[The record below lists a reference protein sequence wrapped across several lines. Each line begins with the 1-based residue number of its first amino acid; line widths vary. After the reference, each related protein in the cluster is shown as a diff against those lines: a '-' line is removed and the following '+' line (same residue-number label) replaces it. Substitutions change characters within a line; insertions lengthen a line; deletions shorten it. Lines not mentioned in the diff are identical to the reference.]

1 MNGKAMMA
9 GTTTPHIPS
18 GAELVG
24 SYIVV
29 FVVHRPLPIF
39 IPAQFACICI
49 YSWYVARDSEILYP
63 DAGSIPHWPQPRQL
77 FNLESSG

>member
-39 IPAQFACICI
+39 TPAQFACICI
-49 YSWYVARDSEILYP
+49 YSWLQGIRKFCTQISDI
-63 DAGSIPHWPQPRQL
+63 G
-77 FNLESSG
+77 

>member
-24 SYIVV
+24 SYIIV

-39 IPAQFACICI
+39 TPAQFAFIAGLLQGIRKFCTQMPVV
-49 YSWYVARDSEILYP
+49 SHTGHSLDSC
-63 DAGSIPHWPQPRQL
+63 SISKAQDKR
-77 FNLESSG
+77 